1 MFNSVRKRASG
12 LLAATALAAALLVV
26 GCYPGGPESYSDL
39 GLVVTAKNPDAQYA
53 GLQNFAMRDWV
64 YALTGPNGEG
74 DPHDRRYDPV
84 ILDELRARMV
94 AAGFVDVTADTAN
107 PDTVDVWLSV
117 GAVQNT
123 VWYYWYDWGYWGGW
137 CCYYPPAVG
146 VGNFEKGSV
155 VWQLVDVR
163 EATAQADPS
172 AVWLAGI
179 NGVISGSASDN
190 SDGIRRGIRQAFV
203 QSPYIHGSP
212 AGQ

>member
-1 MFNSVRKRASG
+1 VVTSVRKRAPG
-12 LLAATALAAALLVV
+12 LLTAAALTAALLVV

-39 GLVVTAKNPDAQYA
+39 GLIVTAKNPDAQYA
-53 GLQNFAMRDWV
+53 GLLNFAMRDTV
-64 YALTGPNGEG
+64 YALTGPSGEG
-74 DPHDRRYDPV
+74 DPHDRDYDRV
-84 ILDELRARMV
+84 ILDELRAQMI
-94 AAGFVDVTADTAN
+94 AAGFNDVTADTA
-107 PDTVDVWLSV
+107 TVDVHAWLSV

-146 VGNFEKGSV
+146 VGNFDKGSV

-163 EATAQADPS
+163 EAGAQVDPS

-179 NGVISGSASDN
+179 NGVISGSAPAN
-190 SDGIRRGIRQAFV
+190 SDGIRRGIRQAFD
-203 QSPYIHGSP
+203 QSPYIHASP